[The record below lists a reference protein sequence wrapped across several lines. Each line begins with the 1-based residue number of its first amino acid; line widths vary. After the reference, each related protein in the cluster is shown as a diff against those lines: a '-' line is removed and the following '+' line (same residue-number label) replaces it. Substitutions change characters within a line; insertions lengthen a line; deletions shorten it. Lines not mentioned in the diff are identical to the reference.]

1 VKLIKTLTLISLL
14 LALPACSAS
23 TKFVSPPPTPHL
35 AAPDSALTKDCDD
48 PVDIGDAALPQAK
61 LEKFWMRDRQSL
73 VECGRGKAAL
83 RDFYADR
90 DARLV
95 AVPTPRPAQ

>member
-1 VKLIKTLTLISLL
+1 
-14 LALPACSAS
+14 LA
-23 TKFVSPPPTPHL
+23 K
-35 AAPDSALTKDCDD
+35 PDSALTKDCDK
-48 PVDIGDAALPQAK
+48 PVDIGSSDLPQAK

-73 VECGRGKAAL
+73 LTCGRGKAAL

-95 AVPTPRPAQ
+95 AVPTPRPQHD